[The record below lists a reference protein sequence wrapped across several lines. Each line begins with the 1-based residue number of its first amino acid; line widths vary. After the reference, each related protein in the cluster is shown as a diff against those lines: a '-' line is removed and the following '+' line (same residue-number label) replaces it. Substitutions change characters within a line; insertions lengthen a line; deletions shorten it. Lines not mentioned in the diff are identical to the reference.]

1 MKRKVFSFCLAAL
14 MLLYLLPIGVL
25 ADAQTEQAQVLA
37 LVRERIGD
45 TARFE
50 HFDSNSRTAK
60 NGVTTYHF
68 EWATEQEDSYA
79 SLSVTCTSGGVI
91 TDYYAYDSTAERRSE
106 KPNVHKMTA
115 SAAME
120 KAKVLMD
127 KLNPQLADVL
137 VLSLRSEVE
146 SLYDTGYSFTV
157 SRVENGTPFYGQ
169 TGSLRVN
176 AKADVVESF
185 YINYD
190 ETLQVPTKE
199 SSWIAGE
206 TAQKAYAEKLGM
218 QLVYKAQYKD
228 RERIIYPAYVPAA
241 EPYMYISAT
250 TGEVLDMRSEYAEE
264 DKWLAGGS
272 ASDSENKNEAMEDV
286 GFSPAEQEELEKI
299 EGLLDSNAVLKT
311 ILENKLLDV
320 PEDSSLISTTR
331 TKDIYSDT
339 FTYNYRLENNA
350 EKYASVRIAAD
361 AKTGALKSFNTYR
374 DFAADKKY
382 ESTAAAAKKAAETLS
397 GVVFGEYKLDED
409 YGSDYGVR
417 YLRYV
422 NDTLFAQDNISIT
435 VHPESGKVTSYNL
448 TYTDAKFPSVEGV
461 LTPMQAAEK
470 LFAQAAY
477 TPHYMARYKKDGSAE
492 VFAVYV
498 LDETKPMVIEPFTGK
513 LLQSYSNEP
522 YAENV
527 WNGYA
532 DIEGHYAQ
540 KQLETLARFGIRFAE
555 ENCMPDNVITQ
566 AEFVSLLVSAFYNG
580 YGTIGADLEYA
591 YRQAINSGII
601 AEAERADDTPL
612 TRGAAAKYLIC
623 ALGLNEVA
631 SLEGIYIC
639 PFADVTENIGH
650 ISILNAMG
658 VVRGDGAGKYNPDGA
673 LTRGDAAILIYNY
686 LSR

>member
-68 EWATEQEDSYA
+68 EWATEQEDRYA

>member
-176 AKADVVESF
+176 ANADAVESF

-350 EKYASVRIAAD
+350 KKYASVRIAAD

-397 GVVFGEYKLDED
+397 GAVFGEYKLDED

-422 NDTLFAQDNISIT
+422 NDTLFAQDNISVT

-513 LLQSYSNEP
+513 LLQSYANEP

>member
-350 EKYASVRIAAD
+350 EKYANVRIAAD